1 MSRNSLAW
9 TDRLRSRLGHLSTT
23 GVSSQV
29 HFAFLVG
36 AFATAGF
43 VAVLSWI
50 RAVRLSPDGVTTD
63 SGARTTLIAL
73 AVAFL
78 LAIAV
83 RSIHV
88 WTPRTLRLLAPAA
101 TIAFTAVAAFLFGTG
116 RLDAAYSLYGG
127 LHVLRSD
134 KLFSDSHWVLSWFD
148 CGLCER
154 WDPHYGPTLQWLDPL
169 TGGAIGLGWLMAV
182 GVALALL
189 GALSLWLLGISARGF
204 GVWLIALASI
214 SPAWLLLVDRANAD
228 LVIFVAC
235 VIGLFIVAKHP
246 NLTSWSLYAAGLWV
260 LGTIKYFPF
269 AMGAGLL
276 LALAIPKGWRVVAG
290 FLLASGIFVLLAWD
304 SYTRSS
310 EWNSTAILV
319 LGDFP
324 AYGRIQVTDMVTGL
338 DGSSGAVWLAPFLLT
353 ALTLLSA
360 AWGWSSMTSPMESS
374 TGVIVASLALSGAA
388 AFLGKILWGGF
399 GFLYSGV
406 FLLMVVP
413 MLSAW
418 RKGQSLKI
426 GSNVA
431 AAALLLLAVFTA
443 YNTMLATLSGL
454 MVAGFAAGGGLRVAI
469 AAWNGRPSLAERPLS

>member
-1 MSRNSLAW
+1 
-9 TDRLRSRLGHLSTT
+9 
-23 GVSSQV
+23 
-29 HFAFLVG
+29 VG

-43 VAVLSWI
+43 IAVLSWI
-50 RAVRLSPDGVTTD
+50 RAVRLSPDGLTTD

-88 WTPRTLRLLAPAA
+88 WAPRTLRLLAPVV
-101 TIAFTAVAAFLFGTG
+101 TITFVAVAGFLFGTG

-127 LHVLRSD
+127 LQVLRSD

-148 CGLCER
+148 CGLCAR

-169 TGGAIGLGWLMAV
+169 TGGMIGLDWLMPIGLAF
-182 GVALALL
+182 ALL
-189 GALSLWLLGISARGF
+189 GALALWLLGIAARGF
-204 GVWLIALASI
+204 PLWLIAVSAV

-228 LVIFVAC
+228 LVIFVAS
-235 VIGLFIVAKHP
+235 VIGLFIVAKYP
-246 NLTSWSLYAAGLWV
+246 SLTSWSLYAAGLWV

-290 FLLASGIFVLLAWD
+290 FLLASGVFMFLAWD

-324 AYGRIQVTDMVTGL
+324 AYGRIQVTEMVTGL
-338 DGSSGAVWLAPFLLT
+338 DGSSGPVWLVPVLLIALT
-353 ALTLLSA
+353 ALTA
-360 AWGWSSMTSPMESS
+360 AWGWSSTTTPKEFKAQIMV
-374 TGVIVASLALSGAA
+374 GSLALSGAA
-388 AFLGKILWGGF
+388 AFLGKVLWGGF
-399 GFLYSGV
+399 GFLYSGA

-413 MLSAW
+413 MFSGW
-418 RKGQSLKI
+418 RGGQSLKN
-426 GSNVA
+426 GSHVA
-431 AAALLLLAVFTA
+431 AGALFILAVFTA

-454 MVAGFAAGGGLRVAI
+454 MVAGFAVGGGLRIAI
-469 AAWNGRPSLAERPLS
+469 AAGNDRALLAERALT